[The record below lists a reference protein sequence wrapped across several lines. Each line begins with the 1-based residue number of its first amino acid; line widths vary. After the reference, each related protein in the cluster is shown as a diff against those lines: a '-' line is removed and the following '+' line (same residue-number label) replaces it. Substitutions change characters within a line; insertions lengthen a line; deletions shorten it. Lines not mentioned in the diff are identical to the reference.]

1 MDNDI
6 IHSIKEIM
14 ENIQQNCEKNG
25 SDGSMKAPDSGKK
38 YVQKNWKARK
48 RGNNMKKKI
57 ALLTGIL
64 LAICVAAGTLVSADT
79 DAAYLGDL
87 DAAEREKIIANK
99 EADQAVVLDS
109 QGIDYT
115 NKETMFA
122 SFGFTEDDLR
132 PTDLTLV
139 QTRSNSVSNTAAN
152 KEYIYD
158 RMLNTIDFYDTL
170 QGSFEF
176 SQAFSN
182 LNYTATYCVRSGEDR
197 KSFESILYE
206 PDSASLLSGEAASEA
221 EPKKITAYF
230 DGQTKTEKEVAVN
243 VLTRGT
249 EETEKVLRTA
259 QIDVEEK
266 EACDFVS
273 LIRAGSRVT
282 TDEEGINTYYY
293 RENLNG
299 LGYCRESIDP
309 QELAIGYLRNFDT
322 WDITGEEVV
331 AGRNC
336 LVLEGELSGF
346 YSEKRH
352 TAEFKLWVD
361 RETGILMKSEHYDAD
376 GNLSES
382 LTTTSITVN
391 APVTDETF
399 LALGCEF

>member
-1 MDNDI
+1 
-6 IHSIKEIM
+6 
-14 ENIQQNCEKNG
+14 
-25 SDGSMKAPDSGKK
+25 
-38 YVQKNWKARK
+38 
-48 RGNNMKKKI
+48 MKKKI

-64 LAICVAAGTLVSADT
+64 LAICVAAGTLASADT

-206 PDSASLLSGEAASEA
+206 PNSASLLSG
-221 EPKKITAYF
+221 
-230 DGQTKTEKEVAVN
+230 
-243 VLTRGT
+243 R
-249 EETEKVLRTA
+249 
-259 QIDVEEK
+259 
-266 EACDFVS
+266 
-273 LIRAGSRVT
+273 SRVR
-282 TDEEGINTYYY
+282 G
-293 RENLNG
+293 
-299 LGYCRESIDP
+299 
-309 QELAIGYLRNFDT
+309 
-322 WDITGEEVV
+322 
-331 AGRNC
+331 
-336 LVLEGELSGF
+336 
-346 YSEKRH
+346 
-352 TAEFKLWVD
+352 
-361 RETGILMKSEHYDAD
+361 
-376 GNLSES
+376 
-382 LTTTSITVN
+382 
-391 APVTDETF
+391 
-399 LALGCEF
+399 